1 MRLDFELITVAAP
14 LQAAKFDFL
23 FRALQVKN
31 YSSSVRYISSIQSMI
46 CICQAVMQQYIF
58 LCKWRGI
65 RNPQDFQLN
74 IVWLFKVYH
83 HCYIEINFNSK
94 HHSTK
99 TTVVKIWKGNTY
111 DKLNWTATQPSC
123 LPQVT
128 QCFCHLEVGS

>member
-74 IVWLFKVYH
+74 IVWLFIYTITVTLKR
-83 HCYIEINFNSK
+83 ISIQ
-94 HHSTK
+94 ST
-99 TTVVKIWKGNTY
+99 
-111 DKLNWTATQPSC
+111 TAQK
-123 LPQVT
+123 PQ
-128 QCFCHLEVGS
+128 L